1 MLGNLSTL
9 LSNSLYP
16 HAMVETITYEK
27 VMAKL
32 ETSVVVITYSRKRMY
47 SKKKKKIF
55 LATGY
60 LINMCF
66 SNVSTKPLVESL
78 HYYT

>member
-1 MLGNLSTL
+1 MLGNLSPL

-16 HAMVETITYEK
+16 HAMVETIMYEK

-47 SKKKKKIF
+47 STKKKKYF
-55 LATGY
+55 
-60 LINMCF
+60 
-66 SNVSTKPLVESL
+66 
-78 HYYT
+78 

>member
-27 VMAKL
+27 VMTKL

-47 SKKKKKIF
+47 SKKKIKSF
-55 LATGY
+55 
-60 LINMCF
+60 
-66 SNVSTKPLVESL
+66 
-78 HYYT
+78 